1 MARLDLPGGSAFV
14 EGNRGWRR
22 TCAIGARHCSRCYSS
37 DCRRFPRWRIGIIRF
52 VALVLSLIALT
63 QPALA
68 HSPIKGIGTF
78 YNGVLHPVLVPVHVL
93 LIVGLGL
100 LLGQHAP
107 RLSRFG
113 WFAFIAAFWIGLALG
128 QASSRMPETAL
139 LILALI
145 AGLLVVLEWSFGVV
159 GMVALAIAAGLC
171 IGLDSLSDAAQ
182 TGERWLAMAG
192 MAVGGLLVVSYV
204 GGVAA
209 ALVQPWQRIGIRVA
223 GSWTVASAAL
233 VLALAL
239 AAPRVSS

>member
-1 MARLDLPGGSAFV
+1 MTRLDLPGGSAFV
-14 EGNRGWRR
+14 DGSCGWRPI
-22 TCAIGARHCSRCYSS
+22 CAIGARHRRRCYSS
-37 DCRRFPRWRIGIIRF
+37 GRRRFPRFKVGVIRF
-52 VALVLSLIALT
+52 VALALSLLALT
-63 QPALA
+63 PSALA

-78 YNGVLHPVLVPVHVL
+78 YNGVLHPVLVPAHLL

-107 RLSRFG
+107 RLSRYG
-113 WFAFIAAFWIGLALG
+113 WFAFVAAFWIGLALG
-128 QASSRMPETAL
+128 QASSGMPETAL

-145 AGLLVVLEWSFGVV
+145 AGVLVVLEWSFGVV
-159 GMVALAIAAGLC
+159 GVVALAIAAGLC
-171 IGLDSLSDAAQ
+171 IGLDSLSDAVQ

-209 ALVQPWQRIGIRVA
+209 AMVQPWQRIGIRVA

-233 VLALAL
+233 VLALAV
-239 AAPRVSS
+239 AAPTASS